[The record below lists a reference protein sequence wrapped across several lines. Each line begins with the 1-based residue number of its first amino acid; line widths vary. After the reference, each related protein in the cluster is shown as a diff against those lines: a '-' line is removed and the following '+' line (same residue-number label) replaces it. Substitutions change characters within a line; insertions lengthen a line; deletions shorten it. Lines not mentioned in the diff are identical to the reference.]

1 MDSDQRYWL
10 TLWPVVVAGCVAI
23 VITAVVGLHL
33 AQVNATEQMR
43 SCVAADMSFVDQD
56 GNGTCIK

>member
-10 TLWPVVVAGCVAI
+10 ILWSVVVAGLVAI
-23 VITAVVGLHL
+23 IIAVVVGLHF

-43 SCVAADMSFVDQD
+43 VCVAAGMSFVAPD
-56 GNGTCIK
+56 GGGTCVK